1 MLKFGKATP
10 EHALDRD
17 PARSYTLPARFYTD
31 PEIFQAEREAIFY
44 RGWHMAC
51 HANDLA
57 EIGSYVTAAIFD
69 QKVFICRGKDNVLR
83 GFYNV
88 CAHRAHELLAG
99 IGKAKVITCPYHAWS
114 YHLTGELRS
123 ARGTEDLPGFDHGE
137 FCLTPV
143 RVETYGHIVFFS
155 LDDDAVTAA
164 ETFDGFDAELDAHI
178 PGFADMKRLSTF
190 SSILEAN
197 WKVAVDNF
205 LECYHCAP
213 AHPAFADL
221 VDLGTYKSDC
231 HAQYS
236 SHIGSG
242 VRPNNKAYAF
252 DPQAPVQKS
261 AFWWLWP
268 MATVNLT
275 PGDPAASL
283 FWFNPISP
291 TRTELL
297 AISYTP
303 DGKSTPQLDATSKY
317 AGTILSDED
326 NRLCESVQRGMASR
340 GYRQGRFVVDDAR
353 SAVSEHAVHHF
364 HQLVAQAL
372 NWRNPAVKA

>member
-1 MLKFGKATP
+1 MLKVDPGKR
-10 EHALDRD
+10 EHPLDSD

-31 PEIFQAEREAIFY
+31 PDIFAAEREAIFF
-44 RGWHMAC
+44 RGWHMAA
-51 HANDLA
+51 HASDLA
-57 EIGSYVTAAIFD
+57 EIGSYVTASIFD

-88 CAHRAHELLAG
+88 CAHRAHELLSG
-99 IGKAKVITCPYHAWS
+99 TGKARVITCPYHAWS

-123 ARGTEDLPGFDHGE
+123 ARGSEDLPGFDHGE

-143 RVETYGHIVFFS
+143 RVEVFCSVVFFN
-155 LDDDAVTAA
+155 LDAGAASAA
-164 ETFDGFDAELDAHI
+164 ETFAGLDAEIETHA
-178 PGFADMKRLSTF
+178 PSFAGMQRLNTF
-190 SSILEAN
+190 SNTIEAN
-197 WKVAVDNF
+197 WKVVVDNF

-221 VDLGTYKSDC
+221 VDLTTYRSEC
-231 HAQYS
+231 QAAYS
-236 SHIGSG
+236 SHIGNAG
-242 VRPNNKAYAF
+242 RPQNKAYAF
-252 DPQAPVQKS
+252 DPKAPVQKS

-268 MATVNLT
+268 MGTINLV
-275 PGDPAASL
+275 PGDPAVSL

-303 DGKSTPQLDATSKY
+303 DGKSTPQLDAASEY

-340 GYRQGRFVVDDAR
+340 GYRQGRFVVDAER
-353 SAVSEHAVHHF
+353 TAVSEHAVHHF
-364 HQLVAQAL
+364 HQLVAGAL
-372 NWRNPAVKA
+372 NWRKSAVIT

>member
-1 MLKFGKATP
+1 MLTVGKARA
-10 EHALDRD
+10 ERALDQD
-17 PARSYTLPARFYTD
+17 PALSYTLPARFYTD
-31 PEIFQAEREAIFY
+31 PDIFQAEREAIFY

-57 EIGSYVTAAIFD
+57 EVGSYVTAAIFD

-99 IGKAKVITCPYHAWS
+99 SGKAKVITCPYHAWS

-123 ARGTEDLPGFDHGE
+123 ARGAEDLPGFDSGE

-143 RVETYGHIVFFS
+143 RIETYGHIVFFN
-155 LDDDAVTAA
+155 LDDAA
-164 ETFDGFDAELDAHI
+164 PAASGAFAGLDAELDAYI
-178 PGFADMKRLSTF
+178 PGFATMQRTAVYH
-190 SSILEAN
+190 SILEAN

-221 VDLGTYKSDC
+221 VDLATYRSDC

-236 SHIGSG
+236 SHIGSR

-252 DPQAPVQKS
+252 DPKAPVQNS

-268 MATVNLT
+268 MATVNLI

-297 AISYTP
+297 AISYAP
-303 DGKSTPQLDATSKY
+303 GGKMTTQLEAASRY
-317 AGTILSDED
+317 AGGILSDED

-340 GYRQGRFVVDDAR
+340 GYRQGRFVVDAAR
-353 SAVSEHAVHHF
+353 SANSEHAVHHF
-364 HQLVAQAL
+364 HQLVANAL
-372 NWRNPAVKA
+372 NWRKSDAKA

>member
-1 MLKFGKATP
+1 MLKVGKAKP
-10 EHALDRD
+10 EHALDQD

-31 PEIFQAEREAIFY
+31 PDIFAAEREAIFY

-57 EIGSYVTAAIFD
+57 EVGSYVTAAIFD

-99 IGKAKVITCPYHAWS
+99 SGKAKVITCPYHAWS

-123 ARGTEDLPGFDHGE
+123 ARGSEDLPGFDHGE

-143 RVETYGHIVFFS
+143 RVETYGHIVFFN
-155 LDDDAVTAA
+155 LDDEAKAA
-164 ETFDGFDAELDAHI
+164 ADTFEGLDAELDAQI
-178 PGFADMKRLSTF
+178 PGFATMQRRQTF
-190 SSILEAN
+190 SSTIEAN

-205 LECYHCAP
+205 VECYHCAP

-221 VDLGTYKSDC
+221 VDLNTYHSTC

-242 VRPNNKAYAF
+242 VRPDNKAYTF
-252 DPQAPVQKS
+252 DPKAPVQKS

-268 MATVNLT
+268 MSTVNLT
-275 PGDPAASL
+275 PGDTAVSL

-303 DGKSTPQLDATSKY
+303 DGKSTPQLDAASEY

-340 GYRQGRFVVDDAR
+340 GYKQGRFVVDAKR
-353 SAVSEHAVHHF
+353 SAISEHAVHHF
-364 HQLVAQAL
+364 HQLVADAL
-372 NWRNPAVKA
+372 NWRKTGAKG

>member
-1 MLKFGKATP
+1 MLKTGSKRR
-10 EHALDRD
+10 ERALDKD
-17 PARSYTLPARFYTD
+17 PMRSYALPARFYTD

-44 RGWHMAC
+44 RGWHMAG
-51 HANDLA
+51 HVSDLA
-57 EIGSYVTAAIFD
+57 EIGSYVTASIFD

-88 CAHRAHELLAG
+88 CAHRAHELLSGA
-99 IGKAKVITCPYHAWS
+99 GKARVITCPYHAWS

-123 ARGTEDLPGFDHGE
+123 ARGAEQLPGFDSGE

-143 RVETYGHIVFFS
+143 RVETFGSIVFFN
-155 LDDDAVTAA
+155 LDDLAPSAA
-164 ETFDGFDAELDAHI
+164 ESFAGLDAEIEAHI
-178 PGFADMKRLSTF
+178 PGFATMRRLDTF
-190 SSILEAN
+190 RNVIEAN
-197 WKVAVDNF
+197 WKVVVDNF

-221 VDLGTYKSDC
+221 VDLKAYRSTC
-231 HAQYS
+231 HTRHS
-236 SHIGSG
+236 SHIGSR
-242 VRPNNKAYAF
+242 VRPDNKAYAF
-252 DPQAPVQKS
+252 DPAASVQKS

-268 MATVNLT
+268 MSTVNLI
-275 PGDPAASL
+275 PGDSAASL

-303 DGKSTPQLDATSKY
+303 DGKSTPQLDAANEY

-340 GYRQGRFVVDDAR
+340 GYTQGRFMVDADR
-353 SAVSEHAVHHF
+353 SELSEHAVHHF
-364 HQLVAQAL
+364 HQLVADAL
-372 NWRNPAVKA
+372 NWRNSASIA

>member
-1 MLKFGKATP
+1 MLNVGKARP
-10 EHALDRD
+10 EHKLDQD

-31 PEIFQAEREAIFY
+31 PDIFQAEREAIFY

-99 IGKAKVITCPYHAWS
+99 SGKAKVITCPYHAWS
-114 YHLTGELRS
+114 YYLTGELRS
-123 ARGTEDLPGFDHGE
+123 ARGAEDLPGFDSEE

-143 RVETYGHIVFFS
+143 RIETYGHIVFFN
-155 LDDDAVTAA
+155 LDDAA
-164 ETFDGFDAELDAHI
+164 PAASEAFEGLDAELDAYI
-178 PGFADMKRLSTF
+178 PGFATMQRTSIYN
-190 SSILEAN
+190 SILEAN
-197 WKVAVDNF
+197 WKVAVDNY

-221 VDLGTYKSDC
+221 VDLQTYSSVC
-231 HAQYS
+231 HEQHS
-236 SHIGSG
+236 SHIGG
-242 VRPNNKAYAF
+242 RVRPENKAYIF
-252 DPQAPVQKS
+252 DPKAPVQNS

-268 MATVNLT
+268 MGTVNLI

-297 AISYTP
+297 AISYAP
-303 DGKSTPQLDATSKY
+303 EGKMTPQLEAASTY

-340 GYRQGRFVVDDAR
+340 GYRQGRFVVDAAR
-353 SAVSEHAVHHF
+353 SSNSEHAVHHF
-364 HQLVAQAL
+364 HQLVANAL
-372 NWRNPAVKA
+372 NWRKSDAVA

>member
-1 MLKFGKATP
+1 MLKVDPGKR
-10 EHALDRD
+10 EHALDSD

-31 PEIFQAEREAIFY
+31 PDIFAAEREAIFF
-44 RGWHMAC
+44 RGWHMAA
-51 HANDLA
+51 HASDLA
-57 EIGSYVTAAIFD
+57 EIGSYVTASIFD
-69 QKVFICRGKDNVLR
+69 QKIFICRGKDNVLR

-88 CAHRAHELLAG
+88 CAHRAHELLSG
-99 IGKAKVITCPYHAWS
+99 TGRAKVITCPYHAWS

-123 ARGTEDLPGFDHGE
+123 ARGSEDLPGFDYGE

-143 RVETYGHIVFFS
+143 RVEVFCSVVFFN
-155 LDDDAVTAA
+155 LDADAVSAA
-164 ETFDGFDAELDAHI
+164 ETFAGLDAEIETHA
-178 PGFADMKRLSTF
+178 PGFAGMQRLNAF
-190 SSILEAN
+190 SNTIEAN
-197 WKVAVDNF
+197 WKVVVDNF

-221 VDLGTYKSDC
+221 VDLTTYRSEC
-231 HAQYS
+231 QAAYS
-236 SHIGSG
+236 SHIGNAG
-242 VRPNNKAYAF
+242 QPQNKAYTF
-252 DPQAPVQKS
+252 DPKAPVQKS

-268 MATVNLT
+268 MGTINLV
-275 PGDPAASL
+275 PGDPAVSL

-303 DGKSTPQLDATSKY
+303 DGKSTPQLDAASEY

-340 GYRQGRFVVDDAR
+340 GYRQGRFVVDAGR
-353 SAVSEHAVHHF
+353 TAVSEHAVHHF
-364 HQLVAQAL
+364 HQLVANAL
-372 NWRNPAVKA
+372 NWRKSAVIP